1 MATKETEKKTAGN
14 TEEKVELTDL
24 FDEACPETIAEFEN
38 GKGDDADE

>member
-1 MATKETEKKTAGN
+1 MAKKETEKKTAE
-14 TEEKVELTDL
+14 TAEKVEITDL